1 MSDITLDINWDI
13 LVTGS
18 DLTLTTGVDAIKQH
32 LSQRLKTFY
41 GEWFLNAEQ
50 GVPYLQQV
58 LKKNPDMTILDSI
71 FKREILNTPDILQLT
86 EFSLDIDATT
96 RTLALVFKALCTDGE
111 LTFEEVIP

>member
-1 MSDITLDINWDI
+1 MLRGSGPPGGPLPITAQPWGDYMSDITLDTDGDI

-18 DLTLTTGVDAIKQH
+18 DLTLTTGADAIKQH

-58 LKKNPDMTILDSI
+58 LKKNPDMTVLDSI
-71 FKREILNTPDILQLT
+71 FKREILNTPGILQLT
-86 EFSLDIDATT
+86 EFSLDT
-96 RTLALVFKALCTDGE
+96 
-111 LTFEEVIP
+111 